1 MLRKIS
7 DLYAKVEKQT
17 TTKRLVLAAAHDE
30 HALGAVYTAVEKG
43 IITAVLAGDK
53 EKIEKIAQ
61 ENNYDLSKLEIIDEK
76 NKDQAVKI
84 CVQLVNQGKADILM
98 KGNVPTAT
106 LLRGVLNDEW
116 GLKTGSLL
124 SHFSVFEINTYHKLV
139 FITDVAMNIAP
150 DLREKV
156 QIINNSV
163 NYMIKMGIEI
173 PKVAALAAVETV
185 NPKMPATIDAAI
197 LSKMAQRKQTAPCII
212 DGPLAFDNAM
222 SKESAKHKGIISEVA
237 GDADLLFVPDIEA
250 GNILYK
256 ALAFTQAK
264 LAAVILGAKSP
275 IVLTSRSD
283 SEETK
288 LNSIVL
294 ACIS

>member
-17 TTKRLVLAAAHDE
+17 TTKRLALAAAHDE

-53 EKIEKIAQ
+53 EKIEKIAR
-61 ENNYDLSKLEIIDEK
+61 ENNYDLSKFEIIDEK
-76 NKDQAVKI
+76 NKEQAVKI

-106 LLRGVLNDEW
+106 LLRGVLNNEW

-124 SHFSVFEINTYHKLV
+124 SHFSVFEINTYHKLIFV
-139 FITDVAMNIAP
+139 TDVAMNIAP

-222 SKESAKHKGIISEVA
+222 SKESAVHKGIISEVA

-256 ALAFTQAK
+256 TLAFTQAK